1 MTACTIDRRKIY
13 YVNIYCALVYGTENI
28 HRNQRIVYRGRYM
41 LTRWLSNMF
50 YNCVEYIYQATS
62 PEGNIIMILY
72 WKFNNEYTWSHT
84 LTTIDEAYSFA
95 YRTGLTTH
103 PDIIEVVLVDG
114 DKQTI
119 IFRKTA

>member
-1 MTACTIDRRKIY
+1 
-13 YVNIYCALVYGTENI
+13 
-28 HRNQRIVYRGRYM
+28 M